1 MSASRRHVRSLLS
14 PRRRL
19 HSPHCGCSS
28 SRSAAAS
35 STRSACSTGAAPAG
49 CSPRFGSSASSAGAS
64 CAAPPSA
71 TRGPAPLR
79 RAGRPTL
86 GERFLAGFRPTAV
99 AAAAPMPAAPMPPM
113 PPLPVAAIGAVVPA
127 PPVPMVAP
135 PPLLPPAGLAA
146 AAAVAQPV
154 HLAAYPPPL
163 NGVAPP
169 ALLAAALQPAPVSPP
184 AHSHSIHIAGQGH
197 NVPVSGNTFVL
208 SDQLASDASLSLLR
222 SLPAPSPLES
232 CPVPKG
238 IRCADLGPSGKA
250 PSTTAEFKAYL
261 RSWWR
266 DITRSIRHPELIYKY
281 EAFIRVTEAIAD
293 KVDVRQV
300 LGYFGACQ
308 DAVDRG
314 WYSYE
319 PPLYAPAHSEFVAG
333 FLNSRAGGLPSQS
346 RLKRPRFQRD
356 ADRTSTSSED
366 STRSSASQAPSA
378 RCFLPRHQGLDHTR
392 AECRS
397 QHPESVADHPPAR
410 RQRSSPAVA
419 GSA

>member
-1 MSASRRHVRSLLS
+1 MCARCCRHAG
-14 PRRRL
+14 
-19 HSPHCGCSS
+19 GCT
-28 SRSAAAS
+28 RHIVAA
-35 STRSACSTGAAPAG
+35 AAPAQ
-49 CSPRFGSSASSAGAS
+49 PPLPQLVQPAPQAQPPQVALP
-64 CAAPPSA
+64 ALAPP
-71 TRGPAPLR
+71 PAQPVPLAQPLPVQPGAQPPFGAQDVQR
-79 RAGRPTL
+79 LVNAFLQAL
-86 GERFLAGFRPTAV
+86 GQPAV
-99 AAAAPMPAAPMPPM
+99 AAAAPLPAAPMPPM
-113 PPLPVAAIGAVVPA
+113 PPMPVAAIGAVVPA
-127 PPVPMVAP
+127 APVPMVAP

-146 AAAVAQPV
+146 AVAGAQPV

-184 AHSHSIHIAGQGH
+184 AHSHSIHIAGHGH

-222 SLPAPSPLES
+222 SLPAPSPPES

-356 ADRTSTSSED
+356 ADRTSTSSKD

-378 RCFLPRHQGLDHTR
+378 RCFLPRHQGLDHTN

-397 QHPESVADHPPAR
+397 QHPELVTDHPPAR